1 MNKLQKAI
9 SNAIKKEEY
18 AYKLYMKACKK
29 AGLKG
34 SKQLFKRLA
43 EQELKHKKI
52 LKNIDLKKFETTK
65 IRFNVAK
72 KLMLT
77 PLNEIKELKNILKA
91 AIKREQESYEFYMK
105 MARAF
110 SGKVK
115 LLFKGLA
122 SEEKTHKELVN
133 KEYKR
138 MF

>member
-1 MNKLQKAI
+1 MNNKLKKAI

-29 AGLKG
+29 AELKG
-34 SKQLFKRLA
+34 SKQLFKKLA
-43 EQELKHKKI
+43 GQELKHKKI
-52 LKNIDLKKFETTK
+52 LKNLDLKKFEVK
-65 IRFNVAK
+65 LRFNVAK

-77 PLNEIKELKNILKA
+77 PLNEIKELKNILKQ
-91 AIKREQESYEFYMK
+91 AIKREQESYDFYMK
-105 MARAF
+105 MAKAF

-115 LLFKGLA
+115 LLFKRLA